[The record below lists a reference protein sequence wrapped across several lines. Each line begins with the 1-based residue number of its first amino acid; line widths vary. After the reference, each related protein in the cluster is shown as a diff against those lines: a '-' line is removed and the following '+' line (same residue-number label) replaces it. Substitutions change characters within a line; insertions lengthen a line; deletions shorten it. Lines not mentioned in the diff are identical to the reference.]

1 MRKVRKAIQL
11 SLFVLGLLFSVKGV
25 EAQNIS
31 NHFFGQNAWMPDTI
45 GNIHTAPEPPV
56 VYYGKLHKNWGN
68 IQASKSSIIR
78 FGGIGADK
86 NMPTNFQ
93 YIKMIDSI
101 RAKGM
106 EPVIQVPFHNWR
118 YNAQQAADIVKF
130 INGTNGKNV
139 KYWSIGNEPDLGYG
153 YTTSAQ
159 VAAYIRSFSSAMK
172 SVDPSILIMG
182 PETAWFNYPIITG
195 LTTPGGPDDVTGKDA
210 NGRYYLDIISFHTY
224 PFDGSQTRSQV
235 MTKLTSS
242 GSLQD
247 NLVYLNS
254 QISKC
259 NLAHGRTGNY
269 ALRSAITEANIDW
282 QNNSGDNL
290 WGSGAS
296 SFIGGQFW
304 AEMMSIALKNGVDF
318 INFWSVV
325 EGNSTSSDIGFIDHT
340 TGARKSSFYHYQMM
354 AENFSGTYA
363 NGTTNNANVKAFG
376 SKNGNQIAVMVM
388 NQDMTTNLNFTVKLG
403 TSNITAASPLKVNIN
418 AGLNT
423 EYTDAIPAQ
432 STVLLV
438 FNASGAI
445 IKKYEYGL
453 NAQAANNQ
461 APKLTQFNA
470 TGVAVQSGGEE
481 SGPEFEINKVYPNP
495 TQGKFTVQL
504 NKDNNEEREYG
515 IEVFNMAGQLVMTQK
530 GKFFKGKE
538 IIDFTGLASAMYIV
552 RVKYQDILKTEK
564 VMLIK

>member
-11 SLFVLGLLFSVKGV
+11 SVFVLGLLFSVKGV
-25 EAQNIS
+25 QAQNIS
-31 NHFFGQNAWMPDTI
+31 SHFFGQNAWMPDTI
-45 GNIHTAPEPPV
+45 GNIANAPEPPV
-56 VYYGKLHKNWGN
+56 VFNGKLHQNWGN
-68 IQASKSSIIR
+68 IKASNSSIIR

-118 YNAQQAADIVKF
+118 YNAQQAADIVKY
-130 INGTNGKNV
+130 INVTKGKNV

-182 PETAWFNYPIITG
+182 PETAWFNFNIITG
-195 LTTPGGPDDVTGKDA
+195 LTTPNGPDDVTGKDA
-210 NGRYYLDIISFHTY
+210 SGRYYLDIISFHTY
-224 PFDGSQTRSQV
+224 PFDGSQSRAQV
-235 MTKLTSS
+235 MSKLTEAN
-242 GSLQD
+242 SLQD

-259 NLAHGRTGNY
+259 NLAHNRTGSY
-269 ALRSAITEANIDW
+269 ALKSAITEANIDW

-304 AEMMSIALKNGVDF
+304 AEMMGIAMKNGVDF

-325 EGNSTSSDIGFIDHT
+325 EGNSASSDIGFIDHA
-340 TGARKSSFYHYQMM
+340 TGAKKPSFYHYQMM
-354 AENFSGTYA
+354 AGNFSGIYA
-363 NGTTNNANVKAFG
+363 NGTTNNANVKSFG
-376 SKNGNQIAVMVM
+376 SKNGQQIAVLVM
-388 NQDMTTNLNFTVKLG
+388 NQDMSNNLGFTVKLN
-403 TSNITAASPLKVNIN
+403 TSNVTAASPLKININ
-418 AGLNT
+418 AGLNN
-423 EYTDAIPAQ
+423 EYTDVIPAQ
-432 STVLLV
+432 STLLLV
-438 FNASGAI
+438 FNAAGAI

-453 NAQAANNQ
+453 NAQAATNQ
-461 APKLTQFNA
+461 GPKMTQFNA
-470 TGVAVQSGGEE
+470 TGVAAVQGSEE

-515 IEVFNMAGQLVMTQK
+515 IEVFSMSGQLVLTQK

-538 IIDFTGLASAMYIV
+538 IMDFTGLASAMYIV